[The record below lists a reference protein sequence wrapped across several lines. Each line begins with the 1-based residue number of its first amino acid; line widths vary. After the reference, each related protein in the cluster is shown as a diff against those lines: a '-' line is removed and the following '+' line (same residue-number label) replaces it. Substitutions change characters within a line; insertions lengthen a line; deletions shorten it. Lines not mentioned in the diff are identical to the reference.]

1 MKFFFIIIFTSAVLL
16 TFNVSNV
23 NAKNSYFNE
32 AKKLFD
38 NKKYKDSKF
47 YFEKDI
53 VFNPKSENSYLYL
66 AKIFKEEKNDS
77 LEENN
82 LNTVLLL
89 NPKSEK
95 SYLYLAK
102 IFKKEEKNVLEEN
115 NLNTVLLLNP
125 TNEEAIYLLALLNI
139 KNSNFSK
146 AKELIN
152 TLNSVCEKMCT
163 SKSELQT
170 KLDSSLK
177 SE

>member
-1 MKFFFIIIFTSAVLL
+1 MKQFFFIILASL
-16 TFNVSNV
+16 TLFCLKYETLS
-23 NAKNSYFNE
+23 AKNLYFNE
-32 AKKLFD
+32 GKKFFD

-53 VFNPKSENSYLYL
+53 VFNPKNEIAYLYL
-66 AKIFKEEKNDS
+66 AKIFKKEKNYD

-89 NPKSEK
+89 NP
-95 SYLYLAK
+95 A
-102 IFKKEEKNVLEEN
+102 
-115 NLNTVLLLNP
+115 
-125 TNEEAIYLLALLNI
+125 NEEAIYLLTLLTI

-146 AKELIN
+146 AKELISN
-152 TLNSVCEKMCT
+152 LDSICKNMCS
-163 SKSELQT
+163 SKEELQS

>member
-1 MKFFFIIIFTSAVLL
+1 MKKNFLFIFTSLIL
-16 TFNVSNV
+16 FNFIHSTVS
-23 NAKNSYFNE
+23 AKNSYFKDG
-32 AKKLFD
+32 KKLFE
-38 NKKYKDSKF
+38 NKKYKESKY

-66 AKIFKEEKNDS
+66 AKIFKEEKNNN

-89 NPKSEK
+89 NPK
-95 SYLYLAK
+95 
-102 IFKKEEKNVLEEN
+102 
-115 NLNTVLLLNP
+115 
-125 TNEEAIYLLALLNI
+125 NEEAIYLLTLLNI

-152 TLNSVCEKMCT
+152 TFNLICKKICS
-163 SKSELQT
+163 SKQELQS

>member
-1 MKFFFIIIFTSAVLL
+1 MKFFFLIILMFVFTISQ
-16 TFNVSNV
+16 SIGS
-23 NAKNSYFNE
+23 AKNSFFIDG
-32 AKKLFD
+32 KKLFE

-53 VFNPKSENSYLYL
+53 VFNPKSES
-66 AKIFKEEKNDS
+66 
-77 LEENN
+77 
-82 LNTVLLL
+82 
-89 NPKSEK
+89 

-102 IFKKEEKNVLEEN
+102 IFKKEENDSLEEG

-125 TNEEAIYLLALLNI
+125 RNEEAIYLLTLLNI

-146 AKELIN
+146 AKVLIDK
-152 TLNSVCEKMCT
+152 LNSVCKKMCS
-163 SKSELQT
+163 SKLELQS

>member
-1 MKFFFIIIFTSAVLL
+1 MKKKFFIIFISIFT
-16 TFNVSNV
+16 FNLSYTIVS
-23 NAKNSYFNE
+23 AKNSYFNDG
-32 AKKLFD
+32 KKLFD
-38 NKKYKDSKF
+38 NKKFKDSKF

-66 AKIFKEEKNDS
+66 AKIFKEEENDS
-77 LEENN
+77 FEENN

-89 NPKSEK
+89 NPK
-95 SYLYLAK
+95 
-102 IFKKEEKNVLEEN
+102 
-115 NLNTVLLLNP
+115 
-125 TNEEAIYLLALLNI
+125 NEEAIYLLTLLNI

-152 TLNSVCEKMCT
+152 TLNSVCEKMCS
-163 SKSELQT
+163 SKLELQS

>member
-1 MKFFFIIIFTSAVLL
+1 MKKKNVLIILISFILL
-16 TFNVSNV
+16 NFSLVYANS
-23 NAKNSYFNE
+23 KDSYFENG
-32 AKKLFD
+32 KKLFD
-38 NKKYKDSKF
+38 NKNYKDSKF

-89 NPKSEK
+89 NPK
-95 SYLYLAK
+95 
-102 IFKKEEKNVLEEN
+102 
-115 NLNTVLLLNP
+115 
-125 TNEEAIYLLALLNI
+125 NEEAIYLLTLLSI

-146 AKELIN
+146 AKELIK
-152 TLNSVCEKMCT
+152 TLNLVCEKMCS
-163 SKSELQT
+163 SKLELES
-170 KLDSSLK
+170 KLNSSLK

>member
-1 MKFFFIIIFTSAVLL
+1 MKKNILIILVSLIL
-16 TFNVSNV
+16 FNLNHVTLS
-23 NAKNSYFNE
+23 AKNLYFDDG
-32 AKKLFD
+32 KKLFD
-38 NKKYKDSKF
+38 KKNYKDSKF

-53 VFNPKSENSYLYL
+53 VFNPKSVNSYLYL

-89 NPKSEK
+89 NPK
-95 SYLYLAK
+95 
-102 IFKKEEKNVLEEN
+102 
-115 NLNTVLLLNP
+115 
-125 TNEEAIYLLALLNI
+125 NEEAIYLLTLLNI

-146 AKELIN
+146 AKKLIS
-152 TLNSVCEKMCT
+152 TLSSVCKKMCL
-163 SKSELQT
+163 SKLELQS